1 MDNSKLTTAL
11 LVVIVVLLL
20 GGGFIFVANRSQHG
34 GLGMEMASAS
44 STQAL
49 LVSIETVSDGSGEL
63 GGLSSSWPGEI
74 ISFGD
79 VQIQPSRGGT
89 IVEWNVNIGEKV
101 RKGQIIARLSAPPLM
116 PELTSMLAE
125 QTKML
130 TEARVDAKAQII
142 FSGEKKQQLANLL
155 SSIENNNTVS
165 QAKGAVAADKVKIK
179 ASLEQAVSRELQLFS
194 TVDVDFTSYYKSVN
208 PPILYLKEALGHL
221 NFGTHSVYLEALK
234 KAAIEIRIVDSDS
247 LELVGSTY
255 FQAAEKM
262 VAATSV
268 GDDIS
273 SEQLMEM
280 RKMVAMDQMTFLEAV
295 KDYRMSKIELA
306 KMEIDFAMQKKDIEE
321 QISMLDKDIAM
332 SNGKATAAEAS
343 YGTVAESISGTLA
356 IVAPSDGTISSVLKK
371 NGDFV
376 EPGMAI
382 ASLNNG
388 RKEDRFVRFKI
399 PSNLRLP
406 TAGAELGI
414 ARPGFPKEIKHVK
427 LIGVGTALDGNGSYL
442 ADAKFMESVDWPVNV
457 SVRVLPSVNSS
468 SSLFVNL
475 NAIEWTDKGATI
487 WLVSSNSTTKK
498 TEIKTGRTLG
508 EKVEVYEGL
517 MAGDRY
523 VAKLVP
529 GLKEG
534 IKVKEGE
541 VGGIAKMTE
550 DPHGGGGG
558 HND

>member
-1 MDNSKLTTAL
+1 
-11 LVVIVVLLL
+11 
-20 GGGFIFVANRSQHG
+20 
-34 GLGMEMASAS
+34 MEMASAS